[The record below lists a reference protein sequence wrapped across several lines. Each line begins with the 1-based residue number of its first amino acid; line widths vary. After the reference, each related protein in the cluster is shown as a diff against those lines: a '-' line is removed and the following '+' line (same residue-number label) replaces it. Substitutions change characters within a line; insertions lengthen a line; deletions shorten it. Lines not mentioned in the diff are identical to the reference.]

1 MLKPKLPGKK
11 CERIVRAWGRMEE
24 LRERERIEERRLQ
37 GGGREDKGWMNNA
50 FAKGRKQHAAGR
62 RFAKGKN

>member
-1 MLKPKLPGKK
+1 MGKDGGA
-11 CERIVRAWGRMEE
+11 E
-24 LRERERIEERRLQ
+24 RERERIEERRLQ

-62 RFAKGKN
+62 RFAKGEN